1 MGLEPTLN
9 DWKSLILPVKLYIL
23 NPRTFSNTLTM
34 LRLFLPRISSINLI
48 INPLLQVYEQL
59 KF

>member
-23 NPRTFSNTLTM
+23 NPRTFSNALTM
-34 LRLFLPRISSINLI
+34 LRLFLPRISSINFI
-48 INPLLQVYEQL
+48 INPLFQVYEQL

>member
-48 INPLLQVYEQL
+48 INPLLQVDEQL